1 MHSYRPVLLVHL
13 LLEKTR
19 NRLQSKRKE
28 EEMLVHQE
36 KLTKTKNMLVNRK
49 SVS

>member
-19 NRLQSKRKE
+19 NRLQPKRKE